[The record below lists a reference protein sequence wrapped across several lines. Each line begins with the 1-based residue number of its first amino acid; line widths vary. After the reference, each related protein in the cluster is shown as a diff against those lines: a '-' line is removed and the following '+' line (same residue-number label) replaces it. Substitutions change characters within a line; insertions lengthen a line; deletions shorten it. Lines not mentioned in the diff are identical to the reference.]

1 MRLRLLKG
9 DISRVRANAIV
20 TSANDALCGNDQPLY
35 WRFTNQRNV
44 DGAVRKIAGP
54 GLRDACLALPEIKPV
69 IHENEEP
76 RDISRWA
83 ETAKKRGLSRTL
95 RCAPGRAVATRA
107 YGLDADWCIH
117 AVAPDSEFG
126 YEGHYQGNIGIRGE
140 DVRATSTPPIA
151 RLHATY
157 LNAFK
162 VCSTKD
168 ARTVALPALGALVG
182 GLEILL
188 GHVPQVKVACK
199 RIAEERATRA

>member
-83 ETAKKRGLSRTL
+83 ETAKNAACLELCGARRAAPSR
-95 RCAPGRAVATRA
+95 RAPTAWTRTGVFMPWRPIPSSATKGTTKGILA
-107 YGLDADWCIH
+107 Y
-117 AVAPDSEFG
+117 E
-126 YEGHYQGNIGIRGE
+126 
-140 DVRATSTPPIA
+140 
-151 RLHATY
+151 
-157 LNAFK
+157 
-162 VCSTKD
+162 
-168 ARTVALPALGALVG
+168 ARTCARGRRRRSRG
-182 GLEILL
+182 S
-188 GHVPQVKVACK
+188 
-199 RIAEERATRA
+199 RRRM